1 MKNMIDGV
9 EMKEMIRNPISSASK
24 KMKKKKK
31 RMEEA
36 EEEEGDVKIPSQTA
50 PAKTMW
56 IEHVDETSGFPY
68 WENTV
73 DGSTTWNDPNA

>member
-9 EMKEMIRNPISSASK
+9 EMKEMIHNPISSASK
-24 KMKKKKK
+24 KMKKKKQ
-31 RMEEA
+31 MEEA
-36 EEEEGDVKIPSQTA
+36 EEEEGNVKLPSQTA
-50 PAKTMW
+50 PAKSMC

-73 DGSTTWNDPNA
+73 DGSTTWQDPNA